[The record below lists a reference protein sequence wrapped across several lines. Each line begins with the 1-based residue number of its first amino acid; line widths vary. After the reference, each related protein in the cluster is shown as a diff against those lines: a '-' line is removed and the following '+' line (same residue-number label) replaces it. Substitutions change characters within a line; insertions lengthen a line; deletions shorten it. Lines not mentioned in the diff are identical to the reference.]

1 VVLNGLAM
9 SLLVGTG
16 AYAWVLRIVPVEATL
31 GILLW
36 IGLII
41 TAQAFQETPRRHAL
55 AVSFG
60 MVPSLAAWALLLIET
75 ALRVAGS
82 SLFTVADRFG
92 GDLHIYGLI
101 ALSQGFVFTSTIL
114 AAVLA
119 FIIDRRFD
127 RAAAWTLGAAALS
140 FFGVIHA
147 YTLTP
152 QGVQNRFG
160 LNAAPEFALL
170 YALCGGMLWVFH
182 QRERR
187 LHGVADASES

>member
-1 VVLNGLAM
+1 
-9 SLLVGTG
+9 
-16 AYAWVLRIVPVEATL
+16 
-31 GILLW
+31 
-36 IGLII
+36 
-41 TAQAFQETPRRHAL
+41 
-55 AVSFG
+55 
-60 MVPSLAAWALLLIET
+60 
-75 ALRVAGS
+75 
-82 SLFTVADRFG
+82 
-92 GDLHIYGLI
+92 
-101 ALSQGFVFTSTIL
+101 VFTSTIM

-170 YALCGGMLWVFH
+170 YALCGGMLWDFH

-187 LHGVADASES
+187 LRGVADASES